1 MSVAGARP
9 APARG
14 LGIGARLLLG
24 IALLALAAGSLLV
37 GSSLPQ
43 DAARRVGGNAPVNPG
58 AIDDLDIRANNS
70 PSIARSPTDPALIA
84 IASRVDSPR
93 YSCGLYVSRN
103 RGASFTEVSIPL
115 PEGEEP
121 KCFAPDV
128 AFGSDGTL
136 YVLFATLVG
145 PGNAPNAMWISTS
158 SDGLRSLSTPVKVLG
173 PLAFQA
179 RLLTDPVRTGR
190 LILTWLQAD
199 DTALLAF
206 PEAGY
211 PIMSSHSQ
219 DGGRSWAPPVRV
231 SPESRKRVVAPV
243 PAARGNEVLV
253 AYLDLGED
261 ALDYHGGHG
270 GRGGPPYP
278 GRWQLVVARSA
289 DGGGTWSESVV
300 DPRLVPIG
308 RFVVFLP
315 PAPSIAVDRSSG
327 RVYAAFHDGR
337 GGDPDVWIW
346 SSADGRRW
354 GAPVRV
360 NDTPAKDG
368 RWQYLPRLS
377 VAPNG
382 RLDVLYYD
390 RRADPQNV
398 MNEASLQYSTDQGRG
413 FAPRIR
419 LSDDPFDS
427 RIGFG
432 VENDLADLGSRLAL
446 LSTDRST
453 LAVWTDTRGGNKI
466 SKKQDLAR
474 AVVAFAEGS
483 PLRAPLR
490 IASLPLGLAGVALV
504 IWVLLARLRSSSRLQ
519 DLPEPEEGTNDGSRE
534 ELGGA

>member
-1 MSVAGARP
+1 MSVGDARSAFTGGAG
-9 APARG
+9 G
-14 LGIGARLLLG
+14 GARLLLG
-24 IALLALAAGSLLV
+24 VALLALAAGSFLV
-37 GSSLPQ
+37 GSSLPE
-43 DAARRVGGNAPVNPG
+43 AAAHRVGGNAPVNPG
-58 AIDDLDIRANNS
+58 AVDDLDIRANNS

-84 IASRVDSPR
+84 VASRVDSPR

-115 PEGEEP
+115 PEGEES

-128 AFGSDGTL
+128 AFGPDGTF
-136 YVLFATLVG
+136 YVLFATLIG
-145 PGNAPNAMWISTS
+145 AGNVPNAMWVSTS
-158 SDGLRSLSTPVKVLG
+158 NDGLRTLSTPVKVLG

-179 RLLTDPVRTGR
+179 RLLADPVRPGA
-190 LILTWLQAD
+190 LALTWLQAD

-211 PIMSSHSQ
+211 PIMSSRSQ
-219 DGGRSWAPPVRV
+219 DGGRSWSAPVRV
-231 SPESRKRVVAPV
+231 SSPSRRRVVAPV
-243 PAARGNEVLV
+243 PALRRSRLLV

-261 ALDYHGGHG
+261 SLDYHGGHRG
-270 GRGGPPYP
+270 QGGPPYP
-278 GRWQLVVARSA
+278 GPWQLVVARSA
-289 DGGGTWSESVV
+289 DGGATWSDSLV
-300 DPRLVPIG
+300 DPRLVPIE

-315 PAPSIAVDRSSG
+315 PSPSIVVDGSSG
-327 RVYAAFHDGR
+327 RVYVAFHDGR
-337 GGDPDVWIW
+337 EGDPDVWVW
-346 SSADGRRW
+346 SSEDGRRW

-360 NDTPAKDG
+360 NDTPARDA
-368 RWQYLPRLS
+368 RWQYLPRLA

-390 RRADPQNV
+390 RRADPKDV
-398 MNEASLQYSTDQGRG
+398 MNEASLQFATDQGRR

-446 LSTDRST
+446 LSTDRSA
-453 LAVWTDTRGGNKI
+453 LAVWTDTRGGNEI

-490 IASLPLGLAGVALV
+490 IASLPLALAGIAVVIAALF
-504 IWVLLARLRSSSRLQ
+504 ARLRLSSRRKG
-519 DLPEPEEGTNDGSRE
+519 LPEPEEIDDTAGEGFGD
-534 ELGGA
+534 A